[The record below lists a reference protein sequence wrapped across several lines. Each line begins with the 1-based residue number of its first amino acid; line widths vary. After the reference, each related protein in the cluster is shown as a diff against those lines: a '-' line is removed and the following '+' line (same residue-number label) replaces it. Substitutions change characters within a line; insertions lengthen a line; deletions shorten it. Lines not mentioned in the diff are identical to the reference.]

1 MLMNEGGHCEGGTR
15 RGWRHGSQATCH
27 LHAISI
33 THRVRRGRI
42 GVAQRRGPLRAT
54 YSATLSLEPIAFLTR
69 YADTHARRST
79 AERLALRRQRALA
92 ARVPSSAS
100 DILLR
105 SQLKKSCQE
114 LIAKRL

>member
-1 MLMNEGGHCEGGTR
+1 MAR
-15 RGWRHGSQATCH
+15 KQR
-27 LHAISI
+27 AISTRSASLI
-33 THRVRRGRI
+33 ESD

-105 SQLKKSCQE
+105 SQLKNSCQGADRKE
-114 LIAKRL
+114 AVKVDFLN